1 MGSGLPLE
9 GVRILDLSRAL
20 AGPYA
25 TALLADLGAEVIK
38 TESIK
43 GGDSSRSWPPFEN
56 DHSLY
61 FDSANRNK
69 SSIAI
74 DFYTQP
80 GRDLLWQLAVGSDVV
95 VENFRPGVLATMG
108 LDPDALREAKPGI
121 IIASVS
127 GFGTTGPLS
136 QAPGLDQVAQG
147 MTGLMSVTGADAENM
162 YRVGVPIIDMVAG
175 INTALGIAAALVGRN
190 GTGVGM
196 EVSTSLLETGLALG
210 AFQGQKYLSTGE
222 VPVPQGNNH
231 PVLSP
236 YGVFRTGDIPVIIAV
251 GNQKQW
257 RDACVLL
264 GDPELA
270 DNADYATG
278 KLRNVNRAALKVVLE
293 GLLAHRTAAEWLPL
307 LRGAAIPAG
316 PIYNYGQAFADPQ
329 VRSLEMVQTVH
340 RADGSPLPL
349 VRGPISVDR
358 RAPRIRKA
366 PPVLGEDTLAVL
378 AGLGLT
384 SEQVAG
390 LVDAGIVLAA
400 PGAGAPGAAAGATAD
415 AATGARP

>member
-1 MGSGLPLE
+1 MGSTLPLD

-56 DHSLY
+56 EHSLY
-61 FDSANRNK
+61 FDSANRGK

-74 DFYTQP
+74 DFYTP
-80 GRDLLWQLAVGSDVV
+80 AGRELLWKLAVDADVV

-108 LDPDALREAKPGI
+108 LDPDALRAAKPGI

-147 MTGLMSVTGADAENM
+147 MTGLMSVTGADAANM
-162 YRVGVPIIDMVAG
+162 YRVGVPIVDMVSG
-175 INTALGIAAALVGRN
+175 INTALAIAAALVGRN
-190 GTGVGM
+190 RTGQGM

-210 AFQGQKYLSTGE
+210 AFQGQKYLSTGQ
-222 VPVPQGNNH
+222 VPVPQGNTH
-231 PVLSP
+231 PALTP
-236 YGVFRTGDIPVIIAV
+236 YGVFATADIPLIIAV
-251 GNQKQW
+251 GNERQW
-257 RDACVLL
+257 QQLCTLL
-264 GDPELA
+264 GSPELA
-270 DNADYATG
+270 QRDEYATG
-278 KLRNVNRAALKVVLE
+278 KLRRAAEPALKDELE
-293 GLLAHRTAAEWLPL
+293 ALLAHRTAGEWLPL

-316 PIYNYGQAFADPQ
+316 PIYNYEQAFADPQ
-329 VRSLEMVQTVH
+329 VRALAMVETVH

-349 VRGPISVDR
+349 VRGPISVNR
-358 RAPRIRKA
+358 RAPHIRKA
-366 PPVLGEDTLAVL
+366 PPALGEDTLAVL
-378 AGLGLT
+378 AGLGL
-384 SEQVAG
+384 SPEQVAG
-390 LVDAGIVLAA
+390 MVEAGVVLVA
-400 PGAGAPGAAAGATAD
+400 PGSAAEAAASGATA
-415 AATGARP
+415 

>member
-1 MGSGLPLE
+1 MGDGLPLE

-25 TALLADLGAEVIK
+25 TALLADLGAEIIK

-43 GGDSSRSWPPFEN
+43 GGDSSRSWPPFED

-61 FDSANRNK
+61 FDSANRGK
-69 SSIAI
+69 ESIAI
-74 DFYTQP
+74 DFYSQG
-80 GRDLLWQLAVGSDVV
+80 GRELLWKLAVASDVV

-108 LDPDALREAKPGI
+108 LDPEALRAAKPGI
-121 IIASVS
+121 VIASVS
-127 GFGTTGPLS
+127 GFGATGPLS

-147 MTGLMSVTGADAENM
+147 MSGLMSVTGADADHM

-175 INTALGIAAALVGRN
+175 INTALGIAAALVGRDR
-190 GTGVGM
+190 TGVGA

-210 AFQGQKYLSTGE
+210 AFQGQKYLSSGE
-222 VPVPQGNNH
+222 VPEPQGNNH

-236 YGVFRTGDIPVIIAV
+236 YGVFATADIPVIIAV

-270 DNADYATG
+270 GHPDYATG
-278 KLRNVNRAALKVVLE
+278 KLRNVNRAALKLVLE

-316 PIYNYGQAFADPQ
+316 PIYNYEQAFADPQ
-329 VRSLEMVQTVH
+329 VRALDMVQTV
-340 RADGSPLPL
+340 RRTDGSELPL
-349 VRGPISVDR
+349 VRGPISVNR
-358 RAPRIRKA
+358 QAPRIRKA
-366 PPVLGEDTLAVL
+366 PPALGGDTLAVL
-378 AGLGLT
+378 DRLGL
-384 SEQVAG
+384 SAEQVAG

-400 PGAGAPGAAAGATAD
+400 PGAAPGTTAGAALG
-415 AATGARP
+415 AAP